1 MILYKNQDSQ
11 ILKNFTE
18 KELFCKSPDCPESHN
33 FDNRLLII
41 QDIRDYYTK
50 KGYDIKIH
58 ISSSFRTSLGNL
70 LCGGAKNSMHL
81 IGKALDFQIVGKD
94 AAKVKSDYINQI
106 KEKKYLFEKLRK
118 GGISGMGIYPT
129 FFHIDCRD
137 ESDNTAFNSSD
148 KYGKYSFWNNFENS
162 SDMEITRS
170 GRPLLFV
177 LLIIIILRIVL

>member
-137 ESDNTAFNSSD
+137 ESDNTALIPRIST
-148 KYGKYSFWNNFENS
+148 ENIPFGIIS
-162 SDMEITRS
+162 KIHLIWKLQGQGDLCYLFY
-170 GRPLLFV
+170 LL
-177 LLIIIILRIVL
+177 